1 MRIMNSKAGAVERE
15 KAAMGGWVRELSAK
29 KDENRMRDASRRRV
43 QGLCGT
49 VYRFS
54 LEHLLT

>member
-1 MRIMNSKAGAVERE
+1 MNSKAGAVERE